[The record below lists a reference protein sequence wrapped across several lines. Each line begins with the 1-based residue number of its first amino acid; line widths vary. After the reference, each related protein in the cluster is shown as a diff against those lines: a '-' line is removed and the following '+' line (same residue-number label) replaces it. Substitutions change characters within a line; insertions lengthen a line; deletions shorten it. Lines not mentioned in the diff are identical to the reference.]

1 MTNFIRRNYTCTCTC
16 ILQIF
21 HFETNIL
28 KRELAI
34 ENYFESYFRSEYNKS
49 PNAYKRMECKSLVQM
64 HIVMQSEVT
73 RGNFHMK
80 ICVTPQTTNIKELN
94 ILN

>member
-1 MTNFIRRNYTCTCTC
+1 
-16 ILQIF
+16 
-21 HFETNIL
+21 
-28 KRELAI
+28 
-34 ENYFESYFRSEYNKS
+34 
-49 PNAYKRMECKSLVQM
+49 MECKSLVQM

-80 ICVTPQTTNIKELN
+80 IDITPQTTNIKELN